1 MYSTEGC
8 LIVTVHSSLFF
19 FMIIGVFVVSAVRFH
34 TLPESST
41 DPQSFSAA
49 LKHTQEI
56 YFYHNLSLLRLS
68 MII

>member
-8 LIVTVHSSLFF
+8 LIVTVHSSLF

-41 DPQSFSAA
+41 EFLGSSET
-49 LKHTQEI
+49 HTRDL
-56 YFYHNLSLLRLS
+56 FLS
-68 MII
+68 